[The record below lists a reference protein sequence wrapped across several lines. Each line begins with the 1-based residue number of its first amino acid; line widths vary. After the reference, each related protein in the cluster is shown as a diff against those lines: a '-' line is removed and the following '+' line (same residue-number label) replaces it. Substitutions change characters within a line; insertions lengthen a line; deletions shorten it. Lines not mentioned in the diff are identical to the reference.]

1 MNVIQY
7 GMRRN
12 DMPIIYNE
20 KTREFHLYNQE
31 ISYIIK
37 ILDNDQPGQLYYGK
51 RLTHRE
57 DFSHL
62 FEYAMRDMSPYAF
75 EGNSTFSLENI
86 KQEYP
91 TFGCGDMRFPA
102 YEIERENGS
111 HVVEFVYKEHKIYN
125 GKPKLE
131 GLPATYVESDDEA
144 QTLELVLED
153 TSINTRIVLL
163 YTIYEAFPVIARSV
177 RFECDSDEKITLL
190 SAMSACVDLPDK
202 DYEMIDLA
210 GVWARER
217 HVRRHKLD
225 YGIQSIYSMRGCS
238 SYQFNPFLALARE
251 NADEFQGQ
259 VYGFSLVYSGNFLA
273 QTEVDNY
280 DTARVLMGIH
290 PNGFKWTLGKG
301 ESFQTPEMV
310 MVYSEAGL
318 NGMSQTFHKLYRT
331 RLARGTWRDKVR
343 PILINSWEAFYFDF
357 DAPKLLGLA
366 DAAADLGMELFVLDD
381 GWFGKRDDS
390 TSSLGYLYPNE
401 EKLKGTLKELAEK
414 INAKGLKF
422 GLWIEP
428 EMTNKDSD
436 LYRAHPDWL
445 LAEQGKRICHSRTQ
459 YVLDFSKKEVREYIG
474 DMLENLLAEVPVSYI
489 KWDMNRTFSEVFSN
503 GNDREYQGKVCHKYI
518 LGVYELYERLTSRFP
533 HVLFES
539 CASGGAR
546 FDPGM
551 LYYAP
556 QGWTSDDSDAIE
568 RLKIQYGTSMCYPL
582 SSMGSHV
589 SVVPNHQ
596 VFRNTPLH
604 TRANVA
610 YFGTFGYELDL
621 NKLTEEEI
629 KEVKEQITFM
639 KEYRE
644 VLQFGTFYRLKSP
657 FEGNETV
664 WMVTN
669 EDRTLAIVGYYRV
682 LNGVNQ
688 PYSRVR
694 LQGLNP
700 DMIYENVWNHTENY
714 GDELMNYGL
723 ITSDVTAGEVPGNV
737 TPCTD
742 FESRIYMLKGK
753 KVQEGR

>member
-51 RLTHRE
+51 RLTHKE

-75 EGNSTFSLENI
+75 AGNSTFSLENI

-125 GKPKLE
+125 GKPKLG

-366 DAAADLGMELFVLDD
+366 DVAADLGMELFVLDD

-390 TSSLGYLYPNE
+390 TSSLGDWYPNE

-518 LGVYELYERLTSRFP
+518 LGVYELYERLTSCFP

-556 QGWTSDDSDAIE
+556 QGWTSDDTDAIE
-568 RLKIQYGTSMCYPL
+568 RLKIQYGTSMVYPV
-582 SSMGSHV
+582 SCMGSHV
-589 SVVPNHQ
+589 SASPNHQ
-596 VFRNTPLH
+596 TNRVTPIE
-604 TRANVA
+604 TRADVA

-621 NKLTEEEI
+621 LKLGEEDKAEI
-629 KEVKEQITFM
+629 RRQIAFM
-639 KEYRE
+639 KEKRD
-644 VLQFGTFYRLKSP
+644 LIQKGTFYRLKSP
-657 FEGNETV
+657 FEGNETA
-664 WMVTN
+664 WMIVS
-669 EDRTLAIVGYYRV
+669 EDQKKALVGYYRV
-682 LNGVNQ
+682 MQPVN
-688 PYSRVR
+688 VGFKR
-694 LQGLNP
+694 LKLKGLKE
-700 DMIYENVWNHTENY
+700 DICYKVSGYDYDCY
-714 GDELMNYGL
+714 GDELMQVGMIL
-723 ITSDVTAGEVPGNV
+723 SDSASGVWKKGVNDKGDFQAEV
-737 TPCTD
+737 
-742 FESRIYMLKGK
+742 FEI
-753 KVQEGR
+753 VAV

>member
-1 MNVIQY
+1 
-7 GMRRN
+7 
-12 DMPIIYNE
+12 MPIIYNE

-290 PNGFKWTLGKG
+290 PNGFKWTLEKG

-366 DAAADLGMELFVLDD
+366 DAATDLGMELFVLDD

-390 TSSLGYLYPNE
+390 TSSLGDWYPNE

-556 QGWTSDDSDAIE
+556 QGWTSDDTDAIE
-568 RLKIQYGTSMCYPL
+568 RLKIQYGTSMVYPV
-582 SSMGSHV
+582 SCMGSHV
-589 SVVPNHQ
+589 SASPNHQ
-596 VFRNTPLH
+596 TNRVTPLE
-604 TRANVA
+604 TRADVA

-621 NKLTEEEI
+621 LKLGEEDKAEI
-629 KEVKEQITFM
+629 RRQIAFM
-639 KEYRE
+639 KEKRD
-644 VLQFGTFYRLKSP
+644 LIQKGTFYRLKSP
-657 FEGNETV
+657 FEGNETA
-664 WMVTN
+664 WMIVS
-669 EDRTLAIVGYYRV
+669 EDQKKALVGYYRV
-682 LNGVNQ
+682 MQPVN
-688 PYSRVR
+688 VGFKR
-694 LQGLNP
+694 LKLKGLKE
-700 DMIYENVWNHTENY
+700 DTCYKVSGYDYDCY
-714 GDELMNYGL
+714 GDELMQVGMIL
-723 ITSDVTAGEVPGNV
+723 SDSASGVWKKGVNDKGDFQAEV
-737 TPCTD
+737 
-742 FESRIYMLKGK
+742 FEI
-753 KVQEGR
+753 VAV

>member
-1 MNVIQY
+1 
-7 GMRRN
+7 
-12 DMPIIYNE
+12 MPIIYNE

-51 RLTHRE
+51 RLTYRE

-343 PILINSWEAFYFDF
+343 PILINSWEAFYFEF

-390 TSSLGYLYPNE
+390 TSSLGDWYPNE

-436 LYRAHPDWL
+436 LYRVHPDWL

-556 QGWTSDDSDAIE
+556 QGWTSDDTDAIE
-568 RLKIQYGTSMCYPL
+568 RLKIQYGTSMVYPV
-582 SSMGSHV
+582 SCMGSHV
-589 SVVPNHQ
+589 SASPNHQ
-596 VFRNTPLH
+596 TNRVTPLE
-604 TRANVA
+604 TRADVA

-621 NKLTEEEI
+621 LKLGEEDKAEI
-629 KEVKEQITFM
+629 RRQIAFM
-639 KEYRE
+639 KEKRD
-644 VLQFGTFYRLKSP
+644 LIQKGTFYRLKSP
-657 FEGNETV
+657 FEGNETA
-664 WMVTN
+664 WMIVS
-669 EDRTLAIVGYYRV
+669 EDQKKALVGYYRV
-682 LNGVNQ
+682 MQPVN
-688 PYSRVR
+688 VGFKR
-694 LQGLNP
+694 LKLKGLKE
-700 DMIYENVWNHTENY
+700 DTCYKVSGYAYDCY
-714 GDELMNYGL
+714 GDELMQVGMIL
-723 ITSDVTAGEVPGNV
+723 SDSASGVWKKGVNDKGDFQAEV
-737 TPCTD
+737 
-742 FESRIYMLKGK
+742 FEI
-753 KVQEGR
+753 VAV

>member
-12 DMPIIYNE
+12 NMPIIYNE

-366 DAAADLGMELFVLDD
+366 DVAADLGMELFVLDD

-390 TSSLGYLYPNE
+390 TSSLGDWYPNE

-556 QGWTSDDSDAIE
+556 QGWTSDDTDAIE
-568 RLKIQYGTSMCYPL
+568 RLKIQYGTSMVYPV
-582 SSMGSHV
+582 SCMGSHV
-589 SVVPNHQ
+589 SASPNHQ
-596 VFRNTPLH
+596 TNRVTPLE
-604 TRANVA
+604 TRADVA

-621 NKLTEEEI
+621 LKLGEEDKAEI
-629 KEVKEQITFM
+629 RRQIAFM
-639 KEYRE
+639 KEKRD
-644 VLQFGTFYRLKSP
+644 LIQKGTFYRLKSP
-657 FEGNETV
+657 FEGNETA
-664 WMVTN
+664 WMIVS
-669 EDRTLAIVGYYRV
+669 EDQKKALVGYYRV
-682 LNGVNQ
+682 MQPVN
-688 PYSRVR
+688 VGFKR
-694 LQGLNP
+694 LKLKGLKE
-700 DMIYENVWNHTENY
+700 DICYKVSGYDYDCY
-714 GDELMNYGL
+714 GDELMQVGMIL
-723 ITSDVTAGEVPGNV
+723 SDSASGVWKKGVNDKGDFQAEV
-737 TPCTD
+737 
-742 FESRIYMLKGK
+742 FEI
-753 KVQEGR
+753 VAV

>member
-1 MNVIQY
+1 
-7 GMRRN
+7 
-12 DMPIIYNE
+12 MPIIYNE

-390 TSSLGYLYPNE
+390 TSSLGDWYPNE

-489 KWDMNRTFSEVFSN
+489 KWDLNRTFSEVFSN

-556 QGWTSDDSDAIE
+556 QGWTSDDTDAIE
-568 RLKIQYGTSMCYPL
+568 RLKIQYGTSMVYPV
-582 SSMGSHV
+582 SCMGSHV
-589 SVVPNHQ
+589 SASPNHQ
-596 VFRNTPLH
+596 TNRVTPIE
-604 TRANVA
+604 TRADVA

-621 NKLTEEEI
+621 LKLDEEDKAEI
-629 KEVKEQITFM
+629 RRQIAFM
-639 KEYRE
+639 KEKRD
-644 VLQFGTFYRLKSP
+644 LIQKGTFYRLKSP
-657 FEGNETV
+657 FEGNETA
-664 WMVTN
+664 WMIVS
-669 EDRTLAIVGYYRV
+669 EDQKKALVGYYRV
-682 LNGVNQ
+682 MQPVN
-688 PYSRVR
+688 VGFKR
-694 LQGLNP
+694 LKLKGLKE
-700 DMIYENVWNHTENY
+700 DICYKVSGYDYDCY
-714 GDELMNYGL
+714 GDELMQVGMIL
-723 ITSDVTAGEVPGNV
+723 SDSASGIWKKGVNDKGDFQAEV
-737 TPCTD
+737 
-742 FESRIYMLKGK
+742 FEI
-753 KVQEGR
+753 VAV

>member
-1 MNVIQY
+1 
-7 GMRRN
+7 
-12 DMPIIYNE
+12 MPIIYNE

-390 TSSLGYLYPNE
+390 TSSLGDWYPNE

-445 LAEQGKRICHSRTQ
+445 LAEQGKRICHSRNQ

-489 KWDMNRTFSEVFSN
+489 KWDLNRTFSEVFSN
-503 GNDREYQGKVCHKYI
+503 GNDREYQGKVCHKYV

-556 QGWTSDDSDAIE
+556 QGWTSDDTDAIE
-568 RLKIQYGTSMCYPL
+568 RLKIQYGTSMVYPV
-582 SSMGSHV
+582 SCMGSHV
-589 SVVPNHQ
+589 SASPNHQ
-596 VFRNTPLH
+596 TNRVTPIE
-604 TRANVA
+604 TRADVA

-621 NKLTEEEI
+621 LKLGEEDKAEI
-629 KEVKEQITFM
+629 RRQIAFM
-639 KEYRE
+639 KEKRD
-644 VLQFGTFYRLKSP
+644 LIQKGTFYRLKSP
-657 FEGNETV
+657 FEGNETA
-664 WMVTN
+664 WMIVS
-669 EDRTLAIVGYYRV
+669 EDQKKALVGYYRV
-682 LNGVNQ
+682 MQPVN
-688 PYSRVR
+688 VGFKR
-694 LQGLNP
+694 LKLKGLKE
-700 DMIYENVWNHTENY
+700 DTCYKVSGYDYDCY
-714 GDELMNYGL
+714 GDELMQVGMIL
-723 ITSDVTAGEVPGNV
+723 SDSASGVWKKGVNDKGDFQAEV
-737 TPCTD
+737 
-742 FESRIYMLKGK
+742 FEI
-753 KVQEGR
+753 VAV

>member
-75 EGNSTFSLENI
+75 EENSTFSLENI

-390 TSSLGYLYPNE
+390 TSSLGDWYPNE

-445 LAEQGKRICHSRTQ
+445 LAEQGKRICHSRNQ

-489 KWDMNRTFSEVFSN
+489 KWDLNRTFSEVFSN

-556 QGWTSDDSDAIE
+556 QGWTSDDTDAIE
-568 RLKIQYGTSMCYPL
+568 RLKIQYGTSMVYPV
-582 SSMGSHV
+582 SCMGSHV
-589 SVVPNHQ
+589 SASPNHQ
-596 VFRNTPLH
+596 TNRVTPLE
-604 TRANVA
+604 TRADVA

-621 NKLTEEEI
+621 LKLGEEDKAEI
-629 KEVKEQITFM
+629 RRQIAFM
-639 KEYRE
+639 KEKRD
-644 VLQFGTFYRLKSP
+644 LIQKGTFYRLKSP
-657 FEGNETV
+657 FEGNETA
-664 WMVTN
+664 WMIVS
-669 EDRTLAIVGYYRV
+669 EDQKKALVGYYRV
-682 LNGVNQ
+682 MQPVN
-688 PYSRVR
+688 VGFKR
-694 LQGLNP
+694 LKLKGLKE
-700 DMIYENVWNHTENY
+700 DTCYKVSGYAYDCY
-714 GDELMNYGL
+714 GDELMQVGMIL
-723 ITSDVTAGEVPGNV
+723 SDSASGVWKKGVNDKGDFQAEV
-737 TPCTD
+737 
-742 FESRIYMLKGK
+742 FEI
-753 KVQEGR
+753 VAV

>member
-1 MNVIQY
+1 
-7 GMRRN
+7 
-12 DMPIIYNE
+12 MPIIYNE

-102 YEIERENGS
+102 YEIERETGS

-390 TSSLGYLYPNE
+390 TSSLGDWYPNE

-445 LAEQGKRICHSRTQ
+445 LAEQGKRICHSRNQ

-556 QGWTSDDSDAIE
+556 QGWTSDDTDAIE
-568 RLKIQYGTSMCYPL
+568 RLKIQYGTSMVYPV
-582 SSMGSHV
+582 SCMGSHV
-589 SVVPNHQ
+589 SASPNHQ
-596 VFRNTPLH
+596 TNRVTPLE
-604 TRANVA
+604 TRADVA

-621 NKLTEEEI
+621 LKLGEEDKAEI
-629 KEVKEQITFM
+629 RRQIAFM
-639 KEYRE
+639 KEKRD
-644 VLQFGTFYRLKSP
+644 LIQKGTFYRLKSP
-657 FEGNETV
+657 FEGNETA
-664 WMVTN
+664 WMIVS
-669 EDRTLAIVGYYRV
+669 EDQKKALVGYYRV
-682 LNGVNQ
+682 MQPVN
-688 PYSRVR
+688 VGFKR
-694 LQGLNP
+694 LKLKGLKE
-700 DMIYENVWNHTENY
+700 DICYKVSGYAYDCY
-714 GDELMNYGL
+714 GDELMQVGMIL
-723 ITSDVTAGEVPGNV
+723 SDSASGVWKKGVNDKGDFQAEV
-737 TPCTD
+737 
-742 FESRIYMLKGK
+742 FEI
-753 KVQEGR
+753 VAV

>member
-1 MNVIQY
+1 
-7 GMRRN
+7 
-12 DMPIIYNE
+12 MPIIYNE

-51 RLTHRE
+51 RLTYRE

-111 HVVEFVYKEHKIYN
+111 HVVEFVYKEHKIYD

-390 TSSLGYLYPNE
+390 TSSLGDWYPNE

-436 LYRAHPDWL
+436 LYRAHPDWI

-556 QGWTSDDSDAIE
+556 QGWTSDDTDAIE
-568 RLKIQYGTSMCYPL
+568 RLKIQYGTSMVYPV
-582 SSMGSHV
+582 SCMGSHV
-589 SVVPNHQ
+589 SASPNHQ
-596 VFRNTPLH
+596 TNRVTPLE
-604 TRANVA
+604 TRADVA

-621 NKLTEEEI
+621 LKLGEEDKAEI
-629 KEVKEQITFM
+629 RRQIAFM
-639 KEYRE
+639 KEKRD
-644 VLQFGTFYRLKSP
+644 LIQKGTFYRLKSP
-657 FEGNETV
+657 FEGNETA
-664 WMVTN
+664 WMIVS
-669 EDRTLAIVGYYRV
+669 EDQKKALVGYYRV
-682 LNGVNQ
+682 MQPVN
-688 PYSRVR
+688 VGFKR
-694 LQGLNP
+694 LKLKGLKE
-700 DMIYENVWNHTENY
+700 DTCYKVSGYAYDCY
-714 GDELMNYGL
+714 GDELMQVGMIL
-723 ITSDVTAGEVPGNV
+723 SDSASGVWKKGVNDKGDFQAEV
-737 TPCTD
+737 
-742 FESRIYMLKGK
+742 FEI
-753 KVQEGR
+753 VAV

>member
-111 HVVEFVYKEHKIYN
+111 HVVEFVYKEHKIYD

-153 TSINTRIVLL
+153 TSINTRIVFL

-390 TSSLGYLYPNE
+390 TSSLGDWYPNE

-556 QGWTSDDSDAIE
+556 QGWTSDDTDAIE
-568 RLKIQYGTSMCYPL
+568 RLKIQYGTSMVYPV
-582 SSMGSHV
+582 SCMGSHV
-589 SVVPNHQ
+589 SASPNHQ
-596 VFRNTPLH
+596 TNRVTPLE
-604 TRANVA
+604 TRADVA

-621 NKLTEEEI
+621 LKLGEEDKAEI
-629 KEVKEQITFM
+629 RRQIAFM
-639 KEYRE
+639 KEKRD
-644 VLQFGTFYRLKSP
+644 LIQKGTFYRLKSP
-657 FEGNETV
+657 FEGNETA
-664 WMVTN
+664 WMIVS
-669 EDRTLAIVGYYRV
+669 EDQKKALVGYYRV
-682 LNGVNQ
+682 MQPVN
-688 PYSRVR
+688 VGFKR
-694 LQGLNP
+694 LKLKGLKE
-700 DMIYENVWNHTENY
+700 DTCYKVSGYAYDCY
-714 GDELMNYGL
+714 GDELMQVGMIL
-723 ITSDVTAGEVPGNV
+723 SDSASGVWKKGVNDKGDFQAEV
-737 TPCTD
+737 
-742 FESRIYMLKGK
+742 FEI
-753 KVQEGR
+753 VAV

>member
-51 RLTHRE
+51 RLTHKE

-190 SAMSACVDLPDK
+190 SAMSACMDLPDK

-390 TSSLGYLYPNE
+390 TSSLGDWYPNE

-436 LYRAHPDWL
+436 LYRAHPDWI

-556 QGWTSDDSDAIE
+556 QGWTSDDTDAIE
-568 RLKIQYGTSMCYPL
+568 RLKIQYGTSMVYPV
-582 SSMGSHV
+582 SCMGSHV
-589 SVVPNHQ
+589 SASPNHQ
-596 VFRNTPLH
+596 TNRVTPLE
-604 TRANVA
+604 TRADVA

-621 NKLTEEEI
+621 LKLGEEDKAEI
-629 KEVKEQITFM
+629 RRQIAFM
-639 KEYRE
+639 KEKRD
-644 VLQFGTFYRLKSP
+644 LIQKGTFYRLKSP
-657 FEGNETV
+657 FEGNETA
-664 WMVTN
+664 WMIVS
-669 EDRTLAIVGYYRV
+669 EDQKKALVGYYRV
-682 LNGVNQ
+682 MQPVN
-688 PYSRVR
+688 VGFKR
-694 LQGLNP
+694 LKLKGLKE
-700 DMIYENVWNHTENY
+700 DTCYKVSGYDYDCY
-714 GDELMNYGL
+714 GDELMQVGMIL
-723 ITSDVTAGEVPGNV
+723 SDSASGVWKKGVNDKGDFQAEV
-737 TPCTD
+737 
-742 FESRIYMLKGK
+742 FEI
-753 KVQEGR
+753 VAV

>member
-1 MNVIQY
+1 
-7 GMRRN
+7 
-12 DMPIIYNE
+12 MPIIYNE

-51 RLTHRE
+51 RLTHKE

-163 YTIYEAFPVIARSV
+163 YTIYEAFSVIARSV

-390 TSSLGYLYPNE
+390 TSSLGDWYPNE

-556 QGWTSDDSDAIE
+556 QGWTSDDTDAIE
-568 RLKIQYGTSMCYPL
+568 RLKIQYGTSMVYPV
-582 SSMGSHV
+582 SCMGSHV
-589 SVVPNHQ
+589 SASPNHQ
-596 VFRNTPLH
+596 TNRVTPIE
-604 TRANVA
+604 TRADVA

-621 NKLTEEEI
+621 LKLDEEDKAEI
-629 KEVKEQITFM
+629 RRQIAFM
-639 KEYRE
+639 KEKRD
-644 VLQFGTFYRLKSP
+644 LIQKGTFYRLKSP
-657 FEGNETV
+657 FEGNETA
-664 WMVTN
+664 WMIVS
-669 EDRTLAIVGYYRV
+669 EDQKKALVGYYRV
-682 LNGVNQ
+682 MQPVNVGFKRLKLKGLKEDTC
-688 PYSRVR
+688 YKVR
-694 LQGLNP
+694 GY
-700 DMIYENVWNHTENY
+700 DYDCY
-714 GDELMNYGL
+714 GDELMQVGMIL
-723 ITSDVTAGEVPGNV
+723 SDSASGVWKKGVNDKG
-737 TPCTD
+737 D
-742 FESRIYMLKGK
+742 FQA
-753 KVQEGR
+753 KVFEIVAV

>member
-1 MNVIQY
+1 
-7 GMRRN
+7 
-12 DMPIIYNE
+12 MPIIYNE

-111 HVVEFVYKEHKIYN
+111 HVVEFVYKEHKIYD

-390 TSSLGYLYPNE
+390 TSSLGDWYPNE

-556 QGWTSDDSDAIE
+556 QGWTSDDTDAIE
-568 RLKIQYGTSMCYPL
+568 RLKIQYGTSMVYPV
-582 SSMGSHV
+582 SCMGSHV
-589 SVVPNHQ
+589 SASPNHQ
-596 VFRNTPLH
+596 TNRVTPLE
-604 TRANVA
+604 TRADVA

-621 NKLTEEEI
+621 LKLGEEDKAEI
-629 KEVKEQITFM
+629 RRQIAFM
-639 KEYRE
+639 KEKRD
-644 VLQFGTFYRLKSP
+644 LIQKGTFYRLKSP
-657 FEGNETV
+657 FEGNETA
-664 WMVTN
+664 WMIVS
-669 EDRTLAIVGYYRV
+669 EDQKKALVGYYRV
-682 LNGVNQ
+682 MQPVN
-688 PYSRVR
+688 VGFKR
-694 LQGLNP
+694 LKLKGLKE
-700 DMIYENVWNHTENY
+700 DTCYKVSGYDYDCY
-714 GDELMNYGL
+714 GDELMQVGMIL
-723 ITSDVTAGEVPGNV
+723 SDSASGVWKKGVNDKGDFQAEV
-737 TPCTD
+737 
-742 FESRIYMLKGK
+742 FEI
-753 KVQEGR
+753 VAV

>member
-12 DMPIIYNE
+12 NMPIIYNE

-51 RLTHRE
+51 RLTYRE

-75 EGNSTFSLENI
+75 EGNSTFSLDNI

-366 DAAADLGMELFVLDD
+366 DAATDLGMELFVLDD

-390 TSSLGYLYPNE
+390 TSSLGDWYPNE

-556 QGWTSDDSDAIE
+556 QGWTSDDTDAIE
-568 RLKIQYGTSMCYPL
+568 RLKIQYGTSMVYPV
-582 SSMGSHV
+582 SCMGSHV
-589 SVVPNHQ
+589 SASPNHQ
-596 VFRNTPLH
+596 TNRVTPIE
-604 TRANVA
+604 TRADVA

-621 NKLTEEEI
+621 LKLGEEDKAEI
-629 KEVKEQITFM
+629 RRQIAFM
-639 KEYRE
+639 KEKRD
-644 VLQFGTFYRLKSP
+644 LIQKGTFYRLKSP
-657 FEGNETV
+657 FEGNETA
-664 WMVTN
+664 WMIVS
-669 EDRTLAIVGYYRV
+669 EDQKKALVGYYRV
-682 LNGVNQ
+682 MQPVN
-688 PYSRVR
+688 VGFKR
-694 LQGLNP
+694 LKLKGLKE
-700 DMIYENVWNHTENY
+700 DTCYKVSGYAYDCY
-714 GDELMNYGL
+714 GDELMQVGMIL
-723 ITSDVTAGEVPGNV
+723 SDSASGVWKKGVNDKGDFQAEV
-737 TPCTD
+737 
-742 FESRIYMLKGK
+742 FEI
-753 KVQEGR
+753 VAV

>member
-12 DMPIIYNE
+12 NMPIIYNE

-51 RLTHRE
+51 RLTYRE

-290 PNGFKWTLGKG
+290 PNGFKWTLEKG

-366 DAAADLGMELFVLDD
+366 DVAADLGMELFVLDD

-390 TSSLGYLYPNE
+390 TSSLGDWYPNE

-556 QGWTSDDSDAIE
+556 QGWTSDDTDAIE
-568 RLKIQYGTSMCYPL
+568 RLKIQYGTSMVYPV
-582 SSMGSHV
+582 SCMGSHV
-589 SVVPNHQ
+589 SASPNHQ
-596 VFRNTPLH
+596 TNRVTPLE
-604 TRANVA
+604 TRADVA

-621 NKLTEEEI
+621 LKLGEEDKAEI
-629 KEVKEQITFM
+629 RRQIAFM
-639 KEYRE
+639 KEKRD
-644 VLQFGTFYRLKSP
+644 LIQKGTFYRLKSP
-657 FEGNETV
+657 FEGNETA
-664 WMVTN
+664 WMIVS
-669 EDRTLAIVGYYRV
+669 EDQKKALVGYYRV
-682 LNGVNQ
+682 MQPVN
-688 PYSRVR
+688 VGFKR
-694 LQGLNP
+694 LKLKGLKE
-700 DMIYENVWNHTENY
+700 DTCYKVSGYAYDCY
-714 GDELMNYGL
+714 GDELMQVGMIL
-723 ITSDVTAGEVPGNV
+723 SDSASGVWKKGVNDKGDFQAEV
-737 TPCTD
+737 
-742 FESRIYMLKGK
+742 FEI
-753 KVQEGR
+753 VAV

>member
-1 MNVIQY
+1 
-7 GMRRN
+7 
-12 DMPIIYNE
+12 MPIIYNE

-37 ILDNDQPGQLYYGK
+37 ILDNDQTGQLYYGK

-57 DFSHL
+57 DFGHL

-153 TSINTRIVLL
+153 ASIGTKIILL
-163 YTIYEAFPVIARSV
+163 YTIYEAFPGITRSV

-318 NGMSQTFHKLYRT
+318 NGMSQAFHKLYRT

-381 GWFGKRDDS
+381 GWFGKRNDG
-390 TSSLGYLYPNE
+390 TSSLGDWYPNE

-445 LAEQGKRICHSRTQ
+445 LAEQGKRICHSRNQ
-459 YVLDFSKKEVREYIG
+459 YVLDFSKREVREYIG

-489 KWDMNRTFSEVFSN
+489 KWDLNRTFSEVFSN
-503 GNDREYQGKVCHKYI
+503 GNDREYQGKVCHKYV

-556 QGWTSDDSDAIE
+556 QGWTSDDTDAIE
-568 RLKIQYGTSMCYPL
+568 RLKIQYGTSMVYPV
-582 SSMGSHV
+582 SCMGSHV
-589 SVVPNHQ
+589 SASPNHQ
-596 VFRNTPLH
+596 TNRVTPIE
-604 TRANVA
+604 TRADVA

-621 NKLTEEEI
+621 LKLSEEE
-629 KEVKEQITFM
+629 KAEVRRQIAFM
-639 KEYRE
+639 KEKRE
-644 VLQFGTFYRLKSP
+644 LIQKGIFYRLKSP
-657 FEGNETV
+657 FEGNETA
-664 WMVTN
+664 WMIVS
-669 EDRTLAIVGYYRV
+669 EDQKTALVGYYRV
-682 LNGVNQ
+682 MQPVN
-688 PYSRVR
+688 VGFKR
-694 LQGLNP
+694 LKLKGLKE
-700 DMIYENVWNHTENY
+700 DTCYKVSGYDYDCY
-714 GDELMNYGL
+714 GDELMQVGMIL
-723 ITSDVTAGEVPGNV
+723 SDSASGVWKKGVNDKG
-737 TPCTD
+737 D
-742 FESRIYMLKGK
+742 FQA
-753 KVQEGR
+753 KVFEIEAV

>member
-1 MNVIQY
+1 
-7 GMRRN
+7 
-12 DMPIIYNE
+12 MPIIYNE

-62 FEYAMRDMSPYAF
+62 FEYAMRDMSPHAF

-217 HVRRHKLD
+217 YVRRHKMD

-390 TSSLGYLYPNE
+390 TSSLGDWYPNE

-556 QGWTSDDSDAIE
+556 QGWTSDDTDAIE
-568 RLKIQYGTSMCYPL
+568 RLKIQYGTSMVYPV
-582 SSMGSHV
+582 SCMGSHV
-589 SVVPNHQ
+589 SASPNHQ
-596 VFRNTPLH
+596 TNRVTPLE
-604 TRANVA
+604 TRADVA

-621 NKLTEEEI
+621 LKLGEEDKAEI
-629 KEVKEQITFM
+629 RRQIAFM
-639 KEYRE
+639 KEKRD
-644 VLQFGTFYRLKSP
+644 LIQKGTFYRLKSP
-657 FEGNETV
+657 FEGNETA
-664 WMVTN
+664 WMIVS
-669 EDRTLAIVGYYRV
+669 EDQKKALVGYYRV
-682 LNGVNQ
+682 MQPVN
-688 PYSRVR
+688 VGFKR
-694 LQGLNP
+694 LKLKGLKE
-700 DMIYENVWNHTENY
+700 DTCYKVSGYAYDCY
-714 GDELMNYGL
+714 GDELMQVGMIL
-723 ITSDVTAGEVPGNV
+723 SDSASGVWKKGVNDKGDFQAEV
-737 TPCTD
+737 
-742 FESRIYMLKGK
+742 FEI
-753 KVQEGR
+753 VAV

>member
-1 MNVIQY
+1 
-7 GMRRN
+7 
-12 DMPIIYNE
+12 MPIIYNE

-318 NGMSQTFHKLYRT
+318 NGMSRTFHKLYRT

-366 DAAADLGMELFVLDD
+366 DVAADLGMELFVLDD

-390 TSSLGYLYPNE
+390 TSSLGDWYPNE

-436 LYRAHPDWL
+436 LYRAHPDWI

-556 QGWTSDDSDAIE
+556 QGWTSDDTDAIE
-568 RLKIQYGTSMCYPL
+568 RLKIQYGTSMVYPV
-582 SSMGSHV
+582 SCMGSHV
-589 SVVPNHQ
+589 SASPNHQ
-596 VFRNTPLH
+596 TNRVTPLE
-604 TRANVA
+604 TRADVA

-621 NKLTEEEI
+621 LKLGEEDKAEI
-629 KEVKEQITFM
+629 RRQIAFM
-639 KEYRE
+639 KEKRD
-644 VLQFGTFYRLKSP
+644 LIQKGTFYRLKSP
-657 FEGNETV
+657 FEGNETA
-664 WMVTN
+664 WMIVS
-669 EDRTLAIVGYYRV
+669 EDQKKALVGYYRV
-682 LNGVNQ
+682 MQPVN
-688 PYSRVR
+688 VGFKR
-694 LQGLNP
+694 LKLKGLKE
-700 DMIYENVWNHTENY
+700 DTCYKVSGYAYDCY
-714 GDELMNYGL
+714 GDELMQVGMIL
-723 ITSDVTAGEVPGNV
+723 SDSASGVWKKGVNDKGDFQAEV
-737 TPCTD
+737 
-742 FESRIYMLKGK
+742 FEI
-753 KVQEGR
+753 VAV

>member
-1 MNVIQY
+1 
-7 GMRRN
+7 
-12 DMPIIYNE
+12 MPIIYNE

-51 RLTHRE
+51 RLIHRE

-366 DAAADLGMELFVLDD
+366 DAATDLGMELFVLDD

-390 TSSLGYLYPNE
+390 TSSLGDWYPNE

-556 QGWTSDDSDAIE
+556 QGWTSDDTDAIE
-568 RLKIQYGTSMCYPL
+568 RLKIQYGTSMVYPV
-582 SSMGSHV
+582 SCMGSHV
-589 SVVPNHQ
+589 SASPNHQ
-596 VFRNTPLH
+596 TNRVTPIE
-604 TRANVA
+604 TRADVA

-621 NKLTEEEI
+621 LKLGEEDKAEI
-629 KEVKEQITFM
+629 RRQIAFM
-639 KEYRE
+639 KEKRD
-644 VLQFGTFYRLKSP
+644 LIQKGTFYRLKSP
-657 FEGNETV
+657 FEGNETA
-664 WMVTN
+664 WMIVS
-669 EDRTLAIVGYYRV
+669 EDQKKALVGYYRV
-682 LNGVNQ
+682 MQPVN
-688 PYSRVR
+688 VGFKR
-694 LQGLNP
+694 LKLKGLKE
-700 DMIYENVWNHTENY
+700 DTCYKVSGYAYDCY
-714 GDELMNYGL
+714 GDELMQVGMIL
-723 ITSDVTAGEVPGNV
+723 SDSASGVWKKGVNDKGDFQAEV
-737 TPCTD
+737 
-742 FESRIYMLKGK
+742 FEI
-753 KVQEGR
+753 VAV

>member
-1 MNVIQY
+1 
-7 GMRRN
+7 
-12 DMPIIYNE
+12 MPIIYNE

-57 DFSHL
+57 DFGHL

-153 TSINTRIVLL
+153 ASIGTKIILL
-163 YTIYEAFPVIARSV
+163 YTIYEAFPVITRSV

-301 ESFQTPEMV
+301 EFFQTPEMV
-310 MVYSEAGL
+310 MIYSEAGL

-390 TSSLGYLYPNE
+390 TSSLGDWYPNE

-445 LAEQGKRICHSRTQ
+445 LAEQGKRICHSRNQ

-489 KWDMNRTFSEVFSN
+489 KWDLNRTFSEVFSN
-503 GNDREYQGKVCHKYI
+503 GNDREYQGKVCHKYV

-556 QGWTSDDSDAIE
+556 QGWTSDDTDAIE
-568 RLKIQYGTSMCYPL
+568 RLKIQYGTSMVYPV
-582 SSMGSHV
+582 SCMGSHV
-589 SVVPNHQ
+589 SASPNHQ
-596 VFRNTPLH
+596 TNRVTPIE
-604 TRANVA
+604 TRADVA

-621 NKLTEEEI
+621 LKLSEEE
-629 KEVKEQITFM
+629 KEEIRRQIAFM
-639 KEYRE
+639 KEKRE
-644 VLQFGTFYRLKSP
+644 LIQKGIFYRLKSP
-657 FEGNETV
+657 FEGNETA
-664 WMVTN
+664 WMIVS
-669 EDRTLAIVGYYRV
+669 EDQKKALVGYYRV
-682 LNGVNQ
+682 MQPVN
-688 PYSRVR
+688 VGFKR
-694 LQGLNP
+694 LKLKGLKE
-700 DMIYENVWNHTENY
+700 DTCYKVSGYDYDCY
-714 GDELMNYGL
+714 GDELMQVGMIL
-723 ITSDVTAGEVPGNV
+723 SDSASGVWKKGVNDKG
-737 TPCTD
+737 D
-742 FESRIYMLKGK
+742 FQA
-753 KVQEGR
+753 KVFEIVAV

>member
-37 ILDNDQPGQLYYGK
+37 ILDNDQPGQLYYEK

-217 HVRRHKLD
+217 YVRRHKLD

-390 TSSLGYLYPNE
+390 TSSLGDWYPNE

-556 QGWTSDDSDAIE
+556 QGWTSDDTDAIE
-568 RLKIQYGTSMCYPL
+568 RLKIQYGTSMVYPV
-582 SSMGSHV
+582 SCMGSHV
-589 SVVPNHQ
+589 SASPNHQ
-596 VFRNTPLH
+596 TNRVTPLE
-604 TRANVA
+604 TRADVA

-621 NKLTEEEI
+621 LKLGEEDKAEI
-629 KEVKEQITFM
+629 RRQIAFM
-639 KEYRE
+639 KEKRD
-644 VLQFGTFYRLKSP
+644 LIQKGTFYRLKSP
-657 FEGNETV
+657 FEGNETA
-664 WMVTN
+664 WMIVS
-669 EDRTLAIVGYYRV
+669 EDQKKALVGYYRV
-682 LNGVNQ
+682 MQPVN
-688 PYSRVR
+688 VGFKR
-694 LQGLNP
+694 LKLKGLKE
-700 DMIYENVWNHTENY
+700 DTCYKVSGYAYDCY
-714 GDELMNYGL
+714 GDELMQVGMIL
-723 ITSDVTAGEVPGNV
+723 SDSASGVWKKGVNDKGDFQAEV
-737 TPCTD
+737 
-742 FESRIYMLKGK
+742 FEI
-753 KVQEGR
+753 VAV

>member
-1 MNVIQY
+1 
-7 GMRRN
+7 
-12 DMPIIYNE
+12 MPIIYNE

-111 HVVEFVYKEHKIYN
+111 HVVEFVYKEHKIYD

-366 DAAADLGMELFVLDD
+366 DAATDLGMELFVLDD

-390 TSSLGYLYPNE
+390 TSSLGDWYPNE

-556 QGWTSDDSDAIE
+556 QGWTSDDTDAIE
-568 RLKIQYGTSMCYPL
+568 RLKIQYGTSMVYPV
-582 SSMGSHV
+582 SCMGSHV
-589 SVVPNHQ
+589 SVSPNHQ
-596 VFRNTPLH
+596 TNRVTPLE
-604 TRANVA
+604 TRADVA

-621 NKLTEEEI
+621 LKLGEEDKAEI
-629 KEVKEQITFM
+629 RRQIAFM
-639 KEYRE
+639 KEKRD
-644 VLQFGTFYRLKSP
+644 LIQKGTFYRLKSP
-657 FEGNETV
+657 FEGNETA
-664 WMVTN
+664 WMIVS
-669 EDRTLAIVGYYRV
+669 EDQKKALVGYYRV
-682 LNGVNQ
+682 MQPVN
-688 PYSRVR
+688 VGFKR
-694 LQGLNP
+694 LKLKGLKE
-700 DMIYENVWNHTENY
+700 DTCYKVSGYAYDCY
-714 GDELMNYGL
+714 GDELMQVGMIL
-723 ITSDVTAGEVPGNV
+723 SDSASGVWKKGVNDKGDFQAEV
-737 TPCTD
+737 
-742 FESRIYMLKGK
+742 FEI
-753 KVQEGR
+753 VAV

>member
-1 MNVIQY
+1 
-7 GMRRN
+7 
-12 DMPIIYNE
+12 MPIIYNE

-259 VYGFSLVYSGNFLA
+259 VYGFSLVYSGIFLA

-366 DAAADLGMELFVLDD
+366 DAATDLGMELFVLDD

-390 TSSLGYLYPNE
+390 TSSLGDWYPNE

-556 QGWTSDDSDAIE
+556 QGWTSDDTDAIE
-568 RLKIQYGTSMCYPL
+568 RLKIQYGTSMVYPV
-582 SSMGSHV
+582 SCMGSHV
-589 SVVPNHQ
+589 SASPNHQ
-596 VFRNTPLH
+596 TNRVTPIE
-604 TRANVA
+604 TRADVA

-621 NKLTEEEI
+621 LKLGEEDKAEI
-629 KEVKEQITFM
+629 RRQIAFM
-639 KEYRE
+639 KEKRD
-644 VLQFGTFYRLKSP
+644 LIQKGTFYRLKSP
-657 FEGNETV
+657 FEGNETA
-664 WMVTN
+664 WMIVS
-669 EDRTLAIVGYYRV
+669 EDQKKALVGYYRV
-682 LNGVNQ
+682 MQPVN
-688 PYSRVR
+688 VGFKR
-694 LQGLNP
+694 LKLKGLKE
-700 DMIYENVWNHTENY
+700 DTCYKVSGYAYDCY
-714 GDELMNYGL
+714 GDELMQVGMIL
-723 ITSDVTAGEVPGNV
+723 SDSASGVWKKGVNDKGDFQAEV
-737 TPCTD
+737 
-742 FESRIYMLKGK
+742 FEI
-753 KVQEGR
+753 VAV

>member
-1 MNVIQY
+1 
-7 GMRRN
+7 
-12 DMPIIYNE
+12 MPIIYNE

-111 HVVEFVYKEHKIYN
+111 NVVEFVYKEHKIYN

-190 SAMSACVDLPDK
+190 SAMSACMDLPDK

-390 TSSLGYLYPNE
+390 TSSLGDWYPNE

-556 QGWTSDDSDAIE
+556 QGWTSDDTDAIE
-568 RLKIQYGTSMCYPL
+568 RLKIQYGTSMVYPV
-582 SSMGSHV
+582 SCMGSHV
-589 SVVPNHQ
+589 SASPNHQ
-596 VFRNTPLH
+596 TNRVTPIE
-604 TRANVA
+604 TRADVA

-621 NKLTEEEI
+621 LKLGEEDKAEI
-629 KEVKEQITFM
+629 RRQIAFM
-639 KEYRE
+639 KEKRD
-644 VLQFGTFYRLKSP
+644 LIQKGTFYRLKSP
-657 FEGNETV
+657 FEGNETA
-664 WMVTN
+664 WMIVS
-669 EDRTLAIVGYYRV
+669 EDQKKALVGYYRV
-682 LNGVNQ
+682 MQPVN
-688 PYSRVR
+688 VGFKR
-694 LQGLNP
+694 LKLKGLKE
-700 DMIYENVWNHTENY
+700 DTCYKVSGYDYDCY
-714 GDELMNYGL
+714 GDELMQVGMIL
-723 ITSDVTAGEVPGNV
+723 SDSASGVWKKGVNDKGDFQAEV
-737 TPCTD
+737 
-742 FESRIYMLKGK
+742 FEI
-753 KVQEGR
+753 VAV

>member
-1 MNVIQY
+1 
-7 GMRRN
+7 
-12 DMPIIYNE
+12 MPIIYNE

-51 RLTHRE
+51 RLTHKE

-366 DAAADLGMELFVLDD
+366 DAATDLGMELFVLDD

-390 TSSLGYLYPNE
+390 TSSLGDWYPNE

-556 QGWTSDDSDAIE
+556 QGWTSDDTDAIE
-568 RLKIQYGTSMCYPL
+568 RLKIQYGTSMVYPV
-582 SSMGSHV
+582 SCMGSHV
-589 SVVPNHQ
+589 SASPNHQ
-596 VFRNTPLH
+596 TNRVTPLE
-604 TRANVA
+604 TRADVA

-621 NKLTEEEI
+621 LKLGEEDKAEI
-629 KEVKEQITFM
+629 RRQIAFM
-639 KEYRE
+639 KEKRD
-644 VLQFGTFYRLKSP
+644 LIQKGTFYRLKSP
-657 FEGNETV
+657 FEGNETA
-664 WMVTN
+664 WMIVS
-669 EDRTLAIVGYYRV
+669 EDQKKALVGYYRV
-682 LNGVNQ
+682 MQPVN
-688 PYSRVR
+688 VGFKR
-694 LQGLNP
+694 LKLKGLKE
-700 DMIYENVWNHTENY
+700 DTCYKVSGYAYDCY
-714 GDELMNYGL
+714 GDELMQVGMIL
-723 ITSDVTAGEVPGNV
+723 SDSASGVWKKGVNDKGDFQAEV
-737 TPCTD
+737 
-742 FESRIYMLKGK
+742 FEI
-753 KVQEGR
+753 VAV

>member
-1 MNVIQY
+1 
-7 GMRRN
+7 
-12 DMPIIYNE
+12 MPIIYNE

-37 ILDNDQPGQLYYGK
+37 ILDNEQPGQLYYGK

-390 TSSLGYLYPNE
+390 TSSLGDWYPNE

-556 QGWTSDDSDAIE
+556 QGWTSDDTDAIE
-568 RLKIQYGTSMCYPL
+568 RLKIQYGTSMVYPV
-582 SSMGSHV
+582 SCMGSHV
-589 SVVPNHQ
+589 SASPNHQ
-596 VFRNTPLH
+596 TNRVTPIE
-604 TRANVA
+604 TRADVA

-621 NKLTEEEI
+621 LKLGEEDKAEI
-629 KEVKEQITFM
+629 RRQIAFM
-639 KEYRE
+639 KEKRD
-644 VLQFGTFYRLKSP
+644 LIQKGTFYRLKSP
-657 FEGNETV
+657 FEGNETA
-664 WMVTN
+664 WMIVS
-669 EDRTLAIVGYYRV
+669 EDQKKALVGYYRV
-682 LNGVNQ
+682 MQPVN
-688 PYSRVR
+688 VGFKR
-694 LQGLNP
+694 LKLKGLKE
-700 DMIYENVWNHTENY
+700 DTCYKVSGYDYDCY
-714 GDELMNYGL
+714 GDELMQVGMIL
-723 ITSDVTAGEVPGNV
+723 SDSASGVWKKGVNDKGDFQAEV
-737 TPCTD
+737 
-742 FESRIYMLKGK
+742 FEI
-753 KVQEGR
+753 VAV

>member
-1 MNVIQY
+1 
-7 GMRRN
+7 
-12 DMPIIYNE
+12 MPIIYNE

-51 RLTHRE
+51 RLTHKE

-75 EGNSTFSLENI
+75 EENSTFSLENI

-390 TSSLGYLYPNE
+390 TSSLGDWYPNE

-445 LAEQGKRICHSRTQ
+445 LAEQGKRICHSRNQ
-459 YVLDFSKKEVREYIG
+459 YVLDFSKREVREYIG

-489 KWDMNRTFSEVFSN
+489 KWDLNRTFSEVFSN
-503 GNDREYQGKVCHKYI
+503 GNDREYQGKVCHKYV

-556 QGWTSDDSDAIE
+556 QGWTSDDTDAIE
-568 RLKIQYGTSMCYPL
+568 RLKIQYGTSMVYPV
-582 SSMGSHV
+582 SCMGSHV
-589 SVVPNHQ
+589 SASPNHQ
-596 VFRNTPLH
+596 TNRVTPLE
-604 TRANVA
+604 TRADVA

-621 NKLTEEEI
+621 LKLGEEDKAEI
-629 KEVKEQITFM
+629 RRQIAFM
-639 KEYRE
+639 KEKRD
-644 VLQFGTFYRLKSP
+644 LIQKGTFYRLKSP
-657 FEGNETV
+657 FEGNETA
-664 WMVTN
+664 WMIVS
-669 EDRTLAIVGYYRV
+669 EDQKTALVGYYRV
-682 LNGVNQ
+682 MQPVN
-688 PYSRVR
+688 VGFKR
-694 LQGLNP
+694 LKLKGLKE
-700 DMIYENVWNHTENY
+700 DICYKVSGYDYDCY
-714 GDELMNYGL
+714 GDELMQAGMIL
-723 ITSDVTAGEVPGNV
+723 SDSASGVWKKGVNDKG
-737 TPCTD
+737 D
-742 FESRIYMLKGK
+742 FQA
-753 KVQEGR
+753 KVFEIVAM

>member
-1 MNVIQY
+1 
-7 GMRRN
+7 
-12 DMPIIYNE
+12 MPIIYNE

-75 EGNSTFSLENI
+75 EENSTFSLENI

-366 DAAADLGMELFVLDD
+366 DVAADLGMELFVLDD

-390 TSSLGYLYPNE
+390 TSSLGDWYPNE

-436 LYRAHPDWL
+436 LYRAHPDWI

-556 QGWTSDDSDAIE
+556 QGWTSDDTDAIE
-568 RLKIQYGTSMCYPL
+568 RLKIQYGTSMVYPV
-582 SSMGSHV
+582 SCMGSHV
-589 SVVPNHQ
+589 SASPNHQ
-596 VFRNTPLH
+596 TNRVTPLE
-604 TRANVA
+604 TRADVA

-621 NKLTEEEI
+621 LKLGEEDKAEI
-629 KEVKEQITFM
+629 RRQIAFM
-639 KEYRE
+639 KKKRD
-644 VLQFGTFYRLKSP
+644 LIQKGTFYRLKSP
-657 FEGNETV
+657 FEGNETA
-664 WMVTN
+664 WMIVS
-669 EDRTLAIVGYYRV
+669 EDQKKALVGYYRV
-682 LNGVNQ
+682 MQPVN
-688 PYSRVR
+688 VGFKR
-694 LQGLNP
+694 LKLKGLKE
-700 DMIYENVWNHTENY
+700 DTCYKVSGYAYDCY
-714 GDELMNYGL
+714 GDELMQVGMIL
-723 ITSDVTAGEVPGNV
+723 SDSASGVWKKGVNDKGDFQAEV
-737 TPCTD
+737 
-742 FESRIYMLKGK
+742 FEI
-753 KVQEGR
+753 VAV

>member
-1 MNVIQY
+1 
-7 GMRRN
+7 
-12 DMPIIYNE
+12 MPIIYNE

-57 DFSHL
+57 DFGHL
-62 FEYAMRDMSPYAF
+62 FEYATRDMSPYAF

-190 SAMSACVDLPDK
+190 SAMSACVDLPD
-202 DYEMIDLA
+202 YEMIDLA

-310 MVYSEAGL
+310 MVYSEAGF

-390 TSSLGYLYPNE
+390 TSSLGDWYPNE

-556 QGWTSDDSDAIE
+556 QGWTSDDTDAIE
-568 RLKIQYGTSMCYPL
+568 RLKIQYGTSMVYPV
-582 SSMGSHV
+582 SCMGSHV
-589 SVVPNHQ
+589 SASPNHQ
-596 VFRNTPLH
+596 TNRVTPIE
-604 TRANVA
+604 TRADVA

-621 NKLTEEEI
+621 LKLDEEDKAEI
-629 KEVKEQITFM
+629 RRQIAFM
-639 KEYRE
+639 KEKRD
-644 VLQFGTFYRLKSP
+644 LIQKGTFYRLKSP
-657 FEGNETV
+657 FEGNETA
-664 WMVTN
+664 WMIVS
-669 EDRTLAIVGYYRV
+669 EDQKKALVGYYRV
-682 LNGVNQ
+682 MQPVN
-688 PYSRVR
+688 VGFKR
-694 LQGLNP
+694 LKLKGLKE
-700 DMIYENVWNHTENY
+700 DICYKVSGYDYDCY
-714 GDELMNYGL
+714 GDELMQVGMIL
-723 ITSDVTAGEVPGNV
+723 SDSASGVWKKGVNDKG
-737 TPCTD
+737 D
-742 FESRIYMLKGK
+742 FQA
-753 KVQEGR
+753 KVFEIVAV

>member
-217 HVRRHKLD
+217 YVRRHKLD

-390 TSSLGYLYPNE
+390 TSSLGDWYPNE

-556 QGWTSDDSDAIE
+556 QGWTSDDTDAIE
-568 RLKIQYGTSMCYPL
+568 RLKIQYGTSMVYPV
-582 SSMGSHV
+582 SCMGSHV
-589 SVVPNHQ
+589 SASPNHQ
-596 VFRNTPLH
+596 TNRVTPLE
-604 TRANVA
+604 TRADVA

-621 NKLTEEEI
+621 LKLGEEDKAEI
-629 KEVKEQITFM
+629 RRQIAFM
-639 KEYRE
+639 KEKRD
-644 VLQFGTFYRLKSP
+644 LIQKGTFYRLKSP
-657 FEGNETV
+657 FEGNETA
-664 WMVTN
+664 WMIVS
-669 EDRTLAIVGYYRV
+669 EDQKKALVGYYRV
-682 LNGVNQ
+682 MQPVN
-688 PYSRVR
+688 VGFKR
-694 LQGLNP
+694 LKLKGLKE
-700 DMIYENVWNHTENY
+700 DTCYKVSGYDYDCY
-714 GDELMNYGL
+714 GDELMQVGMIL
-723 ITSDVTAGEVPGNV
+723 SDSASGVWKKGVNDKGDFQAEV
-737 TPCTD
+737 
-742 FESRIYMLKGK
+742 FEI
-753 KVQEGR
+753 VAV

>member
-390 TSSLGYLYPNE
+390 TSSLGDWYPNE

-445 LAEQGKRICHSRTQ
+445 LAEQGKRICHSRNQ
-459 YVLDFSKKEVREYIG
+459 YVLDFSKREVREYIG

-489 KWDMNRTFSEVFSN
+489 KWDLNRTFSEVFSN
-503 GNDREYQGKVCHKYI
+503 GNDREYQGKVCHKYV

-556 QGWTSDDSDAIE
+556 QGWTSDDTDAIE
-568 RLKIQYGTSMCYPL
+568 RLKIQYGTSMVYPV
-582 SSMGSHV
+582 SCMGSHV
-589 SVVPNHQ
+589 SASPNHQ
-596 VFRNTPLH
+596 TNRVTPIE
-604 TRANVA
+604 TRADVA

-621 NKLTEEEI
+621 LKLSEEE
-629 KEVKEQITFM
+629 KAEVRRQIAFM
-639 KEYRE
+639 KEKRD
-644 VLQFGTFYRLKSP
+644 LIQKGTFYRLKSP
-657 FEGNETV
+657 FEGNETA
-664 WMVTN
+664 WMIVS
-669 EDRTLAIVGYYRV
+669 EDQKTALVGYYRV
-682 LNGVNQ
+682 MQPVN
-688 PYSRVR
+688 VGFKR
-694 LQGLNP
+694 LKLKGLKEGICYKVSGY
-700 DMIYENVWNHTENY
+700 DYDCY
-714 GDELMNYGL
+714 GDELMQVGMIL
-723 ITSDVTAGEVPGNV
+723 SDSASGVWKKGVNDKG
-737 TPCTD
+737 D
-742 FESRIYMLKGK
+742 FQA
-753 KVQEGR
+753 KVFEIVAV

>member
-1 MNVIQY
+1 
-7 GMRRN
+7 
-12 DMPIIYNE
+12 MPIIYNE

-131 GLPATYVESDDEA
+131 GLPATYVETDDEA

-366 DAAADLGMELFVLDD
+366 DAATDLGMELFVLDD

-390 TSSLGYLYPNE
+390 TSSLGDWYPNE

-556 QGWTSDDSDAIE
+556 QGWTSDDTDAIE
-568 RLKIQYGTSMCYPL
+568 RLKIQYGTSMVYPV
-582 SSMGSHV
+582 SCMGSHV
-589 SVVPNHQ
+589 SASPNHQ
-596 VFRNTPLH
+596 TNRVTPIE
-604 TRANVA
+604 TRADVA

-621 NKLTEEEI
+621 LKLGEEDKAEI
-629 KEVKEQITFM
+629 RRQIAFM
-639 KEYRE
+639 KEKRD
-644 VLQFGTFYRLKSP
+644 LIQKGTFYRLKSP
-657 FEGNETV
+657 FEGNETA
-664 WMVTN
+664 WMIVS
-669 EDRTLAIVGYYRV
+669 EDQKKALVGYYRV
-682 LNGVNQ
+682 MQPVN
-688 PYSRVR
+688 VGFKR
-694 LQGLNP
+694 LKLKGLKE
-700 DMIYENVWNHTENY
+700 DTCYKVSGYAYDCY
-714 GDELMNYGL
+714 GDELMQVGMIL
-723 ITSDVTAGEVPGNV
+723 SDSASGVWKKGVNDKGDFQAEV
-737 TPCTD
+737 
-742 FESRIYMLKGK
+742 FEI
-753 KVQEGR
+753 VAV

>member
-1 MNVIQY
+1 
-7 GMRRN
+7 
-12 DMPIIYNE
+12 MPIIYNE

-62 FEYAMRDMSPYAF
+62 FEYAMRDMSSYAF

-310 MVYSEAGL
+310 MVYSKAGL

-390 TSSLGYLYPNE
+390 TSSLGDWYPNE

-436 LYRAHPDWL
+436 LYRAYPDWL
-445 LAEQGKRICHSRTQ
+445 LAEQGKRICHSRNQ

-489 KWDMNRTFSEVFSN
+489 KWDLNRTFSEVFSN

-556 QGWTSDDSDAIE
+556 QGWTSDDTDAIE
-568 RLKIQYGTSMCYPL
+568 RLKIQYGTSMVYPV
-582 SSMGSHV
+582 SCMGSHV
-589 SVVPNHQ
+589 SASPNHQ
-596 VFRNTPLH
+596 TNRVTPLE
-604 TRANVA
+604 TRADVA

-621 NKLTEEEI
+621 LKLGEEDKAEI
-629 KEVKEQITFM
+629 RRQIAFM
-639 KEYRE
+639 KEKRD
-644 VLQFGTFYRLKSP
+644 LIQKGTFYRLKSP
-657 FEGNETV
+657 FEGNETA
-664 WMVTN
+664 WMIVS
-669 EDRTLAIVGYYRV
+669 EDQKKALVGYYRV
-682 LNGVNQ
+682 MQPVN
-688 PYSRVR
+688 VGFKR
-694 LQGLNP
+694 LKLKGLKE
-700 DMIYENVWNHTENY
+700 DTCYKVSGYAYDCY
-714 GDELMNYGL
+714 GDELMQVGMIL
-723 ITSDVTAGEVPGNV
+723 SDSASGVWKKGVNDKGDFQAEV
-737 TPCTD
+737 
-742 FESRIYMLKGK
+742 FEI
-753 KVQEGR
+753 VAV

>member
-1 MNVIQY
+1 
-7 GMRRN
+7 
-12 DMPIIYNE
+12 MPIIYNE

-390 TSSLGYLYPNE
+390 TSSLGDWYPNE

-556 QGWTSDDSDAIE
+556 QGWTSDDTDAIE
-568 RLKIQYGTSMCYPL
+568 RLKIQYGTSMVYPV
-582 SSMGSHV
+582 SCMGSHV
-589 SVVPNHQ
+589 SASPNHQ
-596 VFRNTPLH
+596 TNRVTPIE
-604 TRANVA
+604 TRADVA

-621 NKLTEEEI
+621 LKLDEEDKAEI
-629 KEVKEQITFM
+629 RRQIAFM
-639 KEYRE
+639 KEKRD
-644 VLQFGTFYRLKSP
+644 LIQKGTFYRLKSP
-657 FEGNETV
+657 FEGNETA
-664 WMVTN
+664 WMIVS
-669 EDRTLAIVGYYRV
+669 EDQKKALVGYYRV
-682 LNGVNQ
+682 MQPVN
-688 PYSRVR
+688 VGFKR
-694 LQGLNP
+694 LKLKGLKE
-700 DMIYENVWNHTENY
+700 DTCYKVSGYAYDCY
-714 GDELMNYGL
+714 GDELMQVGMIL
-723 ITSDVTAGEVPGNV
+723 SDSASGVWKKGVNDKGDFQAEV
-737 TPCTD
+737 
-742 FESRIYMLKGK
+742 FEI
-753 KVQEGR
+753 VAV

>member
-1 MNVIQY
+1 
-7 GMRRN
+7 
-12 DMPIIYNE
+12 MPIIYNE

-51 RLTHRE
+51 RLTYRE

-290 PNGFKWTLGKG
+290 PNGFKWTLEKG

-366 DAAADLGMELFVLDD
+366 DVAADLGMELFVLDD

-390 TSSLGYLYPNE
+390 TSSLGDWYPNE

-556 QGWTSDDSDAIE
+556 QGWTSDDTDAIE
-568 RLKIQYGTSMCYPL
+568 RLKIQYGTSMVYPV
-582 SSMGSHV
+582 SCMGSHV
-589 SVVPNHQ
+589 SASPNHQ
-596 VFRNTPLH
+596 TNRVTPLE
-604 TRANVA
+604 TRADVA

-621 NKLTEEEI
+621 LKLGEEDKAEI
-629 KEVKEQITFM
+629 RRQIAFM
-639 KEYRE
+639 KEKRD
-644 VLQFGTFYRLKSP
+644 LIQKGTFYRLKSP
-657 FEGNETV
+657 FEGNETA
-664 WMVTN
+664 WMIVS
-669 EDRTLAIVGYYRV
+669 EDQKKALVGYYRV
-682 LNGVNQ
+682 MQPVN
-688 PYSRVR
+688 VGFKR
-694 LQGLNP
+694 LKLKGLKE
-700 DMIYENVWNHTENY
+700 DTCYKVSGYDYDCY
-714 GDELMNYGL
+714 GDELMQVGMIL
-723 ITSDVTAGEVPGNV
+723 SDSASGVWKKGVNDKGDFQAEV
-737 TPCTD
+737 
-742 FESRIYMLKGK
+742 FEI
-753 KVQEGR
+753 VAV

>member
-1 MNVIQY
+1 
-7 GMRRN
+7 
-12 DMPIIYNE
+12 MPIIYNE

-366 DAAADLGMELFVLDD
+366 DAATDLGMELFVLDD

-390 TSSLGYLYPNE
+390 TSSLGDWYPNE

-489 KWDMNRTFSEVFSN
+489 KWDMNRSFSEVFSN

-556 QGWTSDDSDAIE
+556 QGWTSDDTDAIE
-568 RLKIQYGTSMCYPL
+568 RLKIQYGTSMVYPV
-582 SSMGSHV
+582 SCMGSHV
-589 SVVPNHQ
+589 SDSPNHQ
-596 VFRNTPLH
+596 TNRVTPIE
-604 TRANVA
+604 TRADVA

-621 NKLTEEEI
+621 LKLGEEDKAEI
-629 KEVKEQITFM
+629 RRQIAFM
-639 KEYRE
+639 KEKRD
-644 VLQFGTFYRLKSP
+644 LIQKGTFYRLKSP
-657 FEGNETV
+657 FEGNETA
-664 WMVTN
+664 WMIVS
-669 EDRTLAIVGYYRV
+669 EDQKKALVGYYRV
-682 LNGVNQ
+682 MQPVN
-688 PYSRVR
+688 VGFKR
-694 LQGLNP
+694 LKLKGLKE
-700 DMIYENVWNHTENY
+700 DTCYKVSGYAYDCY
-714 GDELMNYGL
+714 GDELMQVGMIL
-723 ITSDVTAGEVPGNV
+723 SDSASGVWKKGVNDKGDFQAEV
-737 TPCTD
+737 
-742 FESRIYMLKGK
+742 FEI
-753 KVQEGR
+753 VAV